1 MKLERVYYETEQEA
15 LDAEL
20 VYTNRYKDDWTDGIT
35 IRWCEPQFD
44 EELNKWW
51 ILAKRGMSLIK

>member
-20 VYTNRYKDDWTDGIT
+20 VYTNLYQDDWTDGIT

-51 ILAKRGMSLIK
+51 ILEPMM